1 MVIRNMSVKVGR
13 VLSLDDV
20 KKVAHP
26 AYPYMLPEILPVSEG
41 EAYRHLQGAIDMHL
55 HGAPTG
61 WMPNRPSMLETS
73 KEASVAGMKA
83 LVFKDHY
90 YMTSPVARIIQEAL
104 DEWCSGKGLTPVEV
118 YGGVTLNYAVGGL
131 NPAAVR
137 AALRGDFREKTKV
150 VWMPSID
157 SDLTRRA
164 ANLGEGI
171 TVLEDGRLKREAREI
186 VGLVAAAENKVV
198 IETSHLNYS
207 EILALAEECERQ
219 GVDLVVTHANQEL
232 TLLTVEEALS
242 LVERKAW
249 IQLAVISMLGTPLAA
264 PGWVVN
270 YHHSIELLKSIGPD
284 RIILCTDA
292 GQTGAKPVEYFKMG
306 VWSLLTRDVSAD
318 VVVKIA
324 KDNPGRVL
332 GLK

>member
-1 MVIRNMSVKVGR
+1 MSVKVGK
-13 VLSLDDV
+13 VLTLDDV

-26 AYPYMLPEILPVSEG
+26 AYPYMLPEMRPVSER
-41 EAYRHLQGAIDMHL
+41 EAYRHLQGAVDMHL

-73 KEASVAGMKA
+73 KEASMAGMKA

-104 DEWCSGKGLTPVEV
+104 EEWCSDKGLTPVEV
-118 YGGVTLNYAVGGL
+118 YGGVTLNYPVGGL
-131 NPAAVR
+131 NPAVIR
-137 AALRGDFREKTKV
+137 AALRGDFKERTKV
-150 VWMPSID
+150 IWMPSID

-164 ANLGEGI
+164 AGLGEGI
-171 TVLEDGRLKREAREI
+171 TILENSRLKPEVKEI

-198 IETSHLNYS
+198 IETSHLSYP
-207 EILALAEECERQ
+207 EILALAEECEKQ

-264 PGWVVN
+264 PGWLVN
-270 YHHSIELLKSIGPD
+270 YHHTIELLKSIGPD

-292 GQTGAKPVEYFKMG
+292 GQTGAKPVEYFKLG
-306 VWSLLTRDVSAD
+306 VWSLLTRDISED
-318 VVVKIA
+318 VVAKIA
-324 KDNPGRVL
+324 RDNPRRVL